1 MVAGHLQEKKG
12 YFYVVLNY
20 KDSTGKRKSKWIP
33 TQLPVKGNKK
43 KAEKLLMEHR
53 RLFVPDDQ
61 PLTDDILFSDFMIQW
76 LEIIRPTVAIVT
88 YAGYHN
94 TVTKIIVPYF
104 KGRTILLSELK
115 PTDIQTFYSE
125 QLKRVTANSVIHYH
139 ANIHKALKY
148 AVKVDLIAN
157 NPADKIERPKKT
169 RYQGSFFDSNE
180 VEKLFQVARGTHL
193 EIPVFLG
200 AFYGLRRSEVLGLKW
215 DAIDFENNTIT
226 INHTVTSFNLEGK
239 QMEIEQDTT
248 KTKSSLRTLPLVPTF
263 KERLLA
269 IRDQQDENR
278 RLCGRCYDR
287 RYLDYI
293 CVDEMGK
300 RLSPNYLSAA
310 FPRLLEVNGLRH
322 IRFHDLRHS
331 CASLLLANGVP
342 MKQIQEWLGHSDFS
356 TTANIYAHLDYS
368 SKLSSAE
375 AMIAGLSGALNQ
387 LN

>member
-1 MVAGHLQEKKG
+1 M
-12 YFYVVLNY
+12 
-20 KDSTGKRKSKWIP
+20 
-33 TQLPVKGNKK
+33 
-43 KAEKLLMEHR
+43 
-53 RLFVPDDQ
+53 
-61 PLTDDILFSDFMIQW
+61 
-76 LEIIRPTVAIVT
+76 
-88 YAGYHN
+88 
-94 TVTKIIVPYF
+94 
-104 KGRTILLSELK
+104 
-115 PTDIQTFYSE
+115 
-125 QLKRVTANSVIHYH
+125 
-139 ANIHKALKY
+139 
-148 AVKVDLIAN
+148 
-157 NPADKIERPKKT
+157 
-169 RYQGSFFDSNE
+169 
-180 VEKLFQVARGTHL
+180 FQVARGTHL

-200 AFYGLRRSEVLGLKW
+200 AFYGFRRSEVLGLKW

-387 LN
+387 LS

>member
-61 PLTDDILFSDFMIQW
+61 PLAEDILFSDFMVQW
-76 LEIIRPTVAIVT
+76 LEIIRPTVAIAT
-88 YAGYHN
+88 YASYHN
-94 TVTKIIVPYF
+94 IVNKIIVPYF
-104 KGRTILLSELK
+104 KSRAILLSELK
-115 PTDIQTFYSE
+115 PPDIQTFYSE

-148 AVKVDLIAN
+148 AVKVDLIPS
-157 NPADKIERPKKT
+157 NPADKIERPKKA

-180 VEKLFQVARGTHL
+180 VEKLFQAAKGTHL

-248 KTKSSLRTLPLVPTF
+248 KTESSLRTLPLVPTF
-263 KERLLA
+263 KERLLT

-387 LN
+387 LS